1 MDKILFKESCE
12 SVLDKAL
19 NKNGIIGYSTHIG
32 TLSEKSVHA
41 IVKHYLEPNTAY
53 HEVKINNFYVD
64 IINDHGITEIQTS
77 NFDKLRKKLELL
89 LDLHKITIVYPM
101 AHIKKI
107 YWIDN
112 NTGEINPPR
121 KSTKTGRPQDIFR
134 ELYKIKSF
142 LDHPNLN
149 LHIILMDMREYR
161 LLDGW
166 SKDRKKGATK
176 CDRIPY
182 ELIDEIKIYSPNDY
196 FKLIPNELESPF
208 TVKDYKI
215 LSKIS
220 QRNASLAINILNHIG
235 VIKRIGK
242 KGRAYL
248 YSR

>member
-12 SVLDKAL
+12 LILDKAL
-19 NKNGIIGYSTHIG
+19 NKDGIMGYSTHIG

-41 IVKHYLEPNTAY
+41 IIKHYLEPNTAY
-53 HEVKINNFYVD
+53 HEIKINNFYAD
-64 IINDHGITEIQTS
+64 ILNDHGIIEIQTS

-89 LDLHKITIVYPM
+89 LNTHKITIVYPI
-101 AHIKKI
+101 AHKKKI

-112 NTGEINPPR
+112 NTGEISLPR

-134 ELYKIKSF
+134 ELYKIKNY

-182 ELIDEIKIYSPNDY
+182 KLIEEIKINSPKDY
-196 FKLIPNELESPF
+196 FKLIPNELEDPF
-208 TVKDYKI
+208 TVKDYKA
-215 LSKIS
+215 LTKIS
-220 QRNASLAINILNHIG
+220 QRDASVAINILNHIG
-235 VIKRIGK
+235 LIKRIGK